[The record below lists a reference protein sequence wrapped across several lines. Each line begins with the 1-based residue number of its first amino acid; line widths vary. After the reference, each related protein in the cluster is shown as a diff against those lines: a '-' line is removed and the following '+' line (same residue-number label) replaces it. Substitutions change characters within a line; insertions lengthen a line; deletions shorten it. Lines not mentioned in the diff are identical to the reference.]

1 MQMSKQHSVEVL
13 MAPIGASSR
22 LALSAVGA
30 RLKAGF
36 LAAGRDVRRFV
47 KLIAEVRPRRDM
59 LELAETIAATRPELA
74 ARLRRAAQGSS
85 WS

>member
-1 MQMSKQHSVEVL
+1 MQMSKQHCVEFH

-22 LALSAVGA
+22 FSLSAVGA
-30 RLKAGF
+30 RLNVGV
-36 LAAGRDVRRFV
+36 LAAGRDVRKFV
-47 KLIAEVRPRRDM
+47 KLIGEVRPRKDM
-59 LELAETIAATRPELA
+59 LNLAETIAATRPELA

>member
-1 MQMSKQHSVEVL
+1 MSKQHSVEFL

-30 RLKAGF
+30 RVKAGF

-74 ARLRRAAQGSS
+74 ARLRRAAPGSS
-85 WS
+85 VL